1 MKNIERVLIKIVII
15 QFIFLILAQLFF
27 HRLDVF
33 PQVKQL
39 TKYEG
44 VNENTYTEI
53 LETFQGK

>member
-15 QFIFLILAQLFF
+15 QFLFLFLAQLFF
-27 HRLDVF
+27 HELDVF
-33 PQVKQL
+33 PQVKPL